1 MNPQQPTE
9 RWYTGI
15 TRYQWGVLLIALVG
29 WLFDTFEGQIFVASM
44 REAMPSLVDAQLIDR
59 IPLYNNI
66 ALGTFLVG
74 GALGGIVF
82 GMISDKIGRKRTM
95 ALSILFYSFFTWMS
109 AFSQEWWHLAGL
121 RFFVA
126 LGVGGEWAIASAFV
140 AEVFPGK
147 ARAHAGSIFHA
158 SGIIGT
164 LLAVAVGTFLIG
176 NPAVMEWCNSSTF
189 EWTHRFV
196 DPASLPWRFG
206 FALGLLP
213 AFLVVFVLF
222 YMKEPESW
230 KIAQERSQSD
240 PSQKTGNFW
249 ELFSGSFLR
258 STLVGVLLAAI
269 GMATFWGV
277 HIYGKD
283 ALRRAAE
290 NNIVAKFIEQEVEQ
304 DIEQNSDKV
313 DNAKIEAYLK
323 DQSSILKRWEMLGML
338 LVTVGLG
345 VGQVYFGPL
354 SQRIGRRKTFIVYHL
369 GSFVIAMVVFQF
381 VYGIIPLLILLP
393 IFGFLTA
400 GMHAGYAVYFPELY
414 PTRLRG
420 TGTGF
425 CFNAGRLLAVPVL
438 FFTGWIQSN
447 GMTLM
452 TAATILSFLYLLAPV
467 VIYFA
472 RETNQQELLS

>member
-1 MNPQQPTE
+1 MNISQPEE

-15 TRYQWGVLLIALVG
+15 TRYQWIVLLIALVG

-44 REAMPSLVDAQLIDR
+44 REAVPSLVDADFVDK

-66 ALGTFLVG
+66 ALGAFLIG
-74 GALGGIVF
+74 GALGGIIF

-95 ALSILFYSFFTWMS
+95 AFSILFYSFFTWMS
-109 AFSQEWWHLAGL
+109 AFSQEWWHLACL

-158 SGIIGT
+158 SGVLGT
-164 LLAVAVGTFLIG
+164 LLSVAIGAFLIG
-176 NPAVMEWCNSSTF
+176 NPAVMNWCNSPVLD
-189 EWTHRFV
+189 WTHRFV

-213 AFLVVFVLF
+213 SVLIVFVLF

-230 KIAQERSQSD
+230 KKAQERAKTDS
-240 PSQKTGNFW
+240 SQKTGNIA
-249 ELFSGSFLR
+249 ELFHGAMLR
-258 STLVGVLLAAI
+258 STIIGVSLAAI

-283 ALRRAAE
+283 TLLRAAE
-290 NNIVAKFIEQEVEQ
+290 NQTVLKLAAAEPEKYNPVTDLGKQE
-304 DIEQNSDKV
+304 IKN
-313 DNAKIEAYLK
+313 YLK
-323 DQSSILKRWEMLGML
+323 TEQGQFKRWEMLGML

-345 VGQVYFGPL
+345 IGQLYFGPL
-354 SQRIGRRKTFIVYHL
+354 SQKIGRRKTFVVYHL
-369 GSFVIAMVVFQF
+369 GSFVIALVAFQMTSG
-381 VYGIIPLLILLP
+381 VIPLLILLP

-414 PTRLRG
+414 PTRLRS

-438 FFTGWIQSN
+438 FFTGWIQTN
-447 GMTLM
+447 GITLI
-452 TAATILSFLYLLAPV
+452 TAATLLSFLYLLGPV
-467 VIYFA
+467 AVYFA
-472 RETNQQELLS
+472 QETKGKELLT